1 MKETLINK
9 EVSVKEFITM
19 QKIKEYNLYNSPE
32 IADYRFAVIWQLFD
46 SLWEPKSLLNWFFN
60 TEKTVTGNEFIEIR
74 KEETCI
80 RIYDRS
86 QWLLGEEYYLPFPE
100 DGDYFE
106 MSFKNFE
113 EILLRWE
120 ELRISKPDIILMVIH
135 EDNYVTL
142 ETDPKIIKEYQDAGY
157 AFDIHKNSYDI
168 H

>member
-1 MKETLINK
+1 MKQ
-9 EVSVKEFITM
+9 FITLKKTPSGRY
-19 QKIKEYNLYNSPE
+19 QFKEAMNSK
-32 IADYRFAVIWQLFD
+32 FASLSYLFD
-46 SLWEPKSLLNWFFN
+46 FSWEPNQLLAWFFN
-60 TEKTVTGNEFIEIR
+60 TEKTVTGDEFIEIR

-120 ELRISKPDIILMVIH
+120 ELRVSLPDIILMVIH

-157 AFDIHKNSYDI
+157 AFDIHKNSHDV
-168 H
+168 HST